1 MDGRKRGTME
11 IATTASANAAA
22 DPSAAPSK
30 AIQFRTVP
38 LISLVLY
45 LYLVFYH
52 YGRVSSQMSSIA
64 PPVFSVTLTTIPMS
78 PRYVL
83 RPGLIF

>member
-1 MDGRKRGTME
+1 ME
-11 IATTASANAAA
+11 IATTASANAGA
-22 DPSAAPSK
+22 DPSVAPSK
-30 AIQFRTVP
+30 AIQLRTVP

-52 YGRVSSQMSSIA
+52 YRVGRVSSQMPSTA
-64 PPVFSVTLTTIPMS
+64 PLGFSVALTTILVS

>member
-1 MDGRKRGTME
+1 ME
-11 IATTASANAAA
+11 IAATASANAAA

-52 YGRVSSQMSSIA
+52 YRVGRVSSQMSSIA
-64 PPVFSVTLTTIPMS
+64 PLGFSVALTTIPMS

-83 RPGLIF
+83 RPGIIF